1 MVQTEKVSLKANIS
15 CLLHNGP
22 WKLFALNIVW
32 FFGGYVIQASA
43 VIYYFTYVVQNTSM
57 VQIVA
62 TITILV
68 PIVTNL
74 LAPFLVKLTSKRNLM
89 IGEAWY
95 MQAVFSSSSL
105 GVPMFRC

>member
-1 MVQTEKVSLKANIS
+1 MDLVKALLQNPPLLSL
-15 CLLHNGP
+15 LLADLAKWMFNFVCSGV
-22 WKLFALNIVW
+22 A
-32 FFGGYVIQASA
+32 
-43 VIYYFTYVVQNTSM
+43 IYYFTYVVQNTKM

-62 TITILV
+62 TITTLV

-74 LAPFLVKLTSKRNLM
+74 LAPFLVKLTTKRNLM